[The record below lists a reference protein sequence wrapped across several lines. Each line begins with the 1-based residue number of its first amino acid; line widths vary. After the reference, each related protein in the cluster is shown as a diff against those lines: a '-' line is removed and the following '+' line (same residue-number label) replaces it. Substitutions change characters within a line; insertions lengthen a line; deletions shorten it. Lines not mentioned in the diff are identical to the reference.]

1 MKKKKGEIVSRE
13 ELFESIWNYEKE
25 IETRTLYVHIRL
37 LRQKLNNQKLI
48 ETVRGIDYR
57 INE

>member
-25 IETRTLYVHIRL
+25 IETRTLDVHIRL